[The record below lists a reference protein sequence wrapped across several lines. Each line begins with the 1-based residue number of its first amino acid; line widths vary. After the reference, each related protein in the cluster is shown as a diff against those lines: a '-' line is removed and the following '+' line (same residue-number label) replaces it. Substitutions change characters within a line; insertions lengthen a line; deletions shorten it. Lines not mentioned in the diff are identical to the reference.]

1 VWWKVNGEGEVT
13 GMIKRDSRHVGV
25 RISTKAVDSDERVD
39 VTDQYKFPEG

>member
-1 VWWKVNGEGEVT
+1 
-13 GMIKRDSRHVGV
+13 MIKRDSRHVGV